1 MSFLFNETVFGP
13 VNSRRL
19 GVSLGINL
27 LPVDFKFCTFNCIYC
42 ECGWSDGGQKNKYL
56 LPKRAAVQR
65 KMERKLMQLKEEGP
79 YPEALTFAGNGEPTL
94 HPHFPEIV
102 DDILALRDEYFPDA
116 AVSLLSN
123 ASTLDRPAVFEA
135 LQKLDKNILKLDAG
149 REETFHLINNP
160 KSRITLGQIVEKMK
174 EFRGNLIIQALFLRG
189 TINGIHIDNTIQD
202 EFMPWLKLVKEI
214 KPEMVMI
221 YPIDRQAPIESL
233 EKIPFEELK
242 ILGAHIEAEG
252 IRTQVFS

>member
-65 KMERKLMQLKEEGP
+65 KMEKRLKQLKEEGP

-102 DDILALRDEYFPDA
+102 EDTLNLRNEYFPEA

-123 ASTLDRPAVFEA
+123 ASTLDRPAVFDA
-135 LQKLDKNILKLDAG
+135 LKKLDKNILKLDAG

-174 EFRGNLIIQALFLRG
+174 ELKGNLIIQALFLRG
-189 TINGIHIDNTIQD
+189 TINGIHVDNTIEE
-202 EFMPWLKLVKEI
+202 EFLPWLKLVKEI
-214 KPEMVMI
+214 RPEMVMI
-221 YPIDRQAPIESL
+221 YPIDRQTPLETL